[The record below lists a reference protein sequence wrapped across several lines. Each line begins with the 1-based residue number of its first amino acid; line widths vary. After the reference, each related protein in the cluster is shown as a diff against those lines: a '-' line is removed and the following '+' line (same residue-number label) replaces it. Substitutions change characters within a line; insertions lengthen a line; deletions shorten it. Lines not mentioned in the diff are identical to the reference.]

1 MGLQIP
7 CPHCGPRE
15 FSEFSF
21 GGEVRELTS
30 PDPRRDFDRV
40 YLHENGAGPQ
50 VERWFHAYGCRRWFV
65 IRRDTVENRILPDE
79 GAA

>member
-21 GGEVRELTS
+21 GGEVRELASTDS
-30 PDPRRDFDRV
+30 QRDFDRV
-40 YLHENGAGPQ
+40 YLHANAAGPQ
-50 VERWFHAYGCRRWFV
+50 IERWFHAYGCRRWFV
-65 IRRDTVENRILPDE
+65 IRRDTVENRVLPDK